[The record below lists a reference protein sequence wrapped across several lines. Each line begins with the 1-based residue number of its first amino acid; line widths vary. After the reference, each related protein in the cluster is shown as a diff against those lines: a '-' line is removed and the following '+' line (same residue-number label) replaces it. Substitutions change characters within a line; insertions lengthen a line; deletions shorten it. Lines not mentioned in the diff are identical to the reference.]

1 MRKIAIMNQK
11 GGTAKTTT
19 TVNLAATFAE
29 QGKRVLVLDL
39 DPQANTSSWFGTKD
53 TEGTLYDA
61 FVNNGNL
68 ENIVVKTNV
77 LNVDVI
83 PSSPWMVAVER
94 ALFQTEESE
103 TRLKHLLSLIP
114 NKWDLLL
121 IDCPPTLGFLSLS
134 ALVACQNV
142 LVPVQTQVMPLEG
155 LAHLLE
161 TIEHIKERLN
171 PSLRLFAILPS
182 LVDSRTNLSK
192 EVIQS
197 LRERFPDIVL
207 QSIIRSNVRIAESYS
222 FSKPITLYDPNGSG
236 AQDYR
241 AAAKELLLKLERTSH
256 E

>member
-19 TVNLAATFAE
+19 TVNIAAALAE
-29 QGKRVLVLDL
+29 LSKRVLILDL
-39 DPQANTSSWFGTKD
+39 DPQANTSSWFGIKD
-53 TEGTLYDA
+53 SEGKLYDT
-61 FVNNGNL
+61 FINNGNL
-68 ENIVVKTNV
+68 VSIVSKTNV
-77 LNVDVI
+77 EGVDLI

-94 ALFQTEESE
+94 ALFEKEAAE
-103 TRLKHLLSLIP
+103 TMLAKLVSALPTS
-114 NKWDLLL
+114 KWDFLF

-134 ALVACQNV
+134 ALVASQEV

-161 TIEHIKERLN
+161 TIDHVKEKLN
-171 PSLRLFAILPS
+171 PSLRLSAILPS

-197 LRERFPDIVL
+197 LRERFPHVVL
-207 QSIIRSNVRIAESYS
+207 QSIIRSNIRIAESYS

-241 AAAKELLLKLERTSH
+241 AAAKELLLKGDTH